1 MSCRAR
7 GTAANE
13 KGEGAGSVRGAGLM
27 PERAGPEVPG
37 VGRGRAGGKRG
48 MRVGVAV
55 GGGQNRAGGAGE
67 MEKRLSRRGER

>member
-37 VGRGRAGGKRG
+37 VGRGRAGGERG

-55 GGGQNRAGGAGE
+55 SGDRTELGVLGRW
-67 MEKRLSRRGER
+67 RRG